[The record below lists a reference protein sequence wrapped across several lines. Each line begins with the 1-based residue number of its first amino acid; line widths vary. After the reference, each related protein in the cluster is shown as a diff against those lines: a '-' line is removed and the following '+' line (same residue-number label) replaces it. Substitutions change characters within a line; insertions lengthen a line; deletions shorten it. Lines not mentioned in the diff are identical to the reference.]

1 MPGLKIS
8 RGLADI
14 GRNRSD
20 TPRASHHEA
29 VGGRTVVPM
38 VPLGLLAIIALGL
51 VVAYVLPQ
59 RIKERGDYALVRTE
73 DRYSAQMRV
82 VKSSAERLEKAAARP
97 STDSGSVP
105 LLKTGATR
113 ASRVAERAETQS
125 RPVGPL
131 DQAAVYAQR
140 ERLRVR
146 RDRARV
152 LAERSAQA
160 RRRIV
165 VSGAALVVALV
176 AWGFVAVAGASAVVG
191 AAASAVFVG
200 IVAAGARAAAA
211 QRQVDER
218 LMLIAREVEAAAT
231 ATQALRVVSRERAAG
246 HEVEPSDVATQAI
259 RVVTS
264 EDLAPLAA
272 PAPERHEETKVEQ
285 PAPQESAAWTPRDM
299 PAPSYTLK
307 STVRQREARPISTED
322 YDAALARAKRW
333 GQQRDEEAPVA
344 TAPAGTS
351 TGVTGASTEGQE
363 PASTTAALDAILA
376 RRRRAG

>member
-1 MPGLKIS
+1 
-8 RGLADI
+8 
-14 GRNRSD
+14 
-20 TPRASHHEA
+20 
-29 VGGRTVVPM
+29 M

-82 VKSSAERLEKAAARP
+82 VKSSAERLEKFASRP

-113 ASRVAERAETQS
+113 AERISERTETQS

-165 VSGAALVVALV
+165 VSGGALVIALV
-176 AWGFVAVAGASAVVG
+176 AWGFVAFAGASALVG
-191 AAASAVFVG
+191 AVAIAGFVG
-200 IVAAGARAAAA
+200 IVGAGARAASA
-211 QRQVDER
+211 QRKADER

-246 HEVEPSDVATQAI
+246 HEAQPSDVATQAI
-259 RVVTS
+259 RVITT

-272 PAPERHEETKVEQ
+272 PAPEPKAELGEQVAQAPSVE
-285 PAPQESAAWTPRDM
+285 ESAAWSPREM

-322 YDAALARAKRW
+322 YDAAMARAKRW
-333 GQQRDEEAPVA
+333 GQQRDESA
-344 TAPAGTS
+344 TAATSSTGAATSGGTAGT
-351 TGVTGASTEGQE
+351 VASSVVDGEQPEAAT
-363 PASTTAALDAILA
+363 TTAALDAILA